1 MSRAI
6 LLRKVFCAIKQPNRI
21 VFQDAA
27 IDEYFVGF
35 WNYSEEKWNRHGSS
49 DGFRDRNVRVVSLE
63 KTSLE
68 RVFRFVAT
76 RCSLGL
82 PSRLAKSA
90 NLLSGWFVFFSM
102 SFPIKSWKKS
112 PFCLLNSRS
121 KRLASRMIP
130 KISSLMSLKLN
141 LAKISHT
148 SSTLYSSARRVAL
161 MASASAPLKRWI
173 FDRMSSSSRL
183 LSASKNR

>member
-1 MSRAI
+1 MGGWCVEGDSAY
-6 LLRKVFCAIKQPNRI
+6 KVLCAVKQPNRI
-21 VFQDAA
+21 VFQPAA

-35 WNYSEEKWNRHGSS
+35 WNYSQEKWNRHASS
-49 DGFRDRNVRVVSLE
+49 DGFRERNFRLLSLE

-76 RCSLGL
+76 ICSLGL

-112 PFCLLNSRS
+112 PFCLLNSRI

-130 KISSLMSLKLN
+130 KLSSSKSLKWS
-141 LAKISHT
+141 LAKISRT
-148 SSTLYSSARRVAL
+148 S
-161 MASASAPLKRWI
+161 
-173 FDRMSSSSRL
+173 
-183 LSASKNR
+183 

>member
-21 VFQDAA
+21 VFQHAA

-63 KTSLE
+63 KTSIE

-130 KISSLMSLKLN
+130 KISSLMSLKLS

-148 SSTLYSSARRVAL
+148 SSTLYSSARIVAL
-161 MASASAPLKRWI
+161 MASA
-173 FDRMSSSSRL
+173 
-183 LSASKNR
+183 